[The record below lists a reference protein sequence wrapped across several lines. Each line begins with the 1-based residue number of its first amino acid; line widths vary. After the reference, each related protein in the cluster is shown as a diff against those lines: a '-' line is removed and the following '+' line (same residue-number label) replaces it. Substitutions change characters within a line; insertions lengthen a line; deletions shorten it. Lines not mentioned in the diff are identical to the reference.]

1 MRTSPEVGGSDEAL
15 SQVGALVEAYRV
27 HTPAHLSYALHVRG
41 QAERLAGRA
50 ADALASQRE
59 SLAAAP
65 DDPTHRMRVLPEIGL
80 VQVTLG
86 HPTEALASF
95 DEALVLLDAH
105 ESATTPLRAETWL
118 GKGQALWTLRRV
130 ADAQPWFAKADAF
143 WREFDAGNPG
153 AGEAALWLARTE
165 PRPGRR

>member
-1 MRTSPEVGGSDEAL
+1 
-15 SQVGALVEAYRV
+15 
-27 HTPAHLSYALHVRG
+27 
-41 QAERLAGRA
+41 
-50 ADALASQRE
+50 
-59 SLAAAP
+59 
-65 DDPTHRMRVLPEIGL
+65 MRVLPEIGL

-130 ADAQPWFAKADAF
+130 ADARPWFAKADAF